1 MPDRKIWRSLVV
13 GKNIE
18 HNTIIIAIMKIV
30 EDYLK
35 KDLGKPDLTSWDEI
49 RRGYLERAA
58 NIAKDDWQ
66 SPSYLTSMA
75 SQAGR
80 REGKIIGNITD
91 YTRDQHDLS
100 LEYEKK
106 YAKEYLPRIG
116 ILPIEPYVTSSG
128 MAALTTIIVML
139 HRTMGVDVTVLVGK
153 HSYFQNLE
161 ILTKSFGKVILFDEN
176 DDSEWKELIERE
188 KPRAIFVDSLCNE
201 SSLTKPPVTQIAKQM
216 SKELKAHSY
225 LVIDNSMMAPKF
237 EFKSVLK
244 YRSSRLGIIGFE
256 SLNKYHQFGLD
267 RVTGGIVWGHS
278 IRLSVALNQAR
289 RHAGTIMPDIT
300 ALMLP
305 TPNRKIMKM
314 YLDRI
319 WENREMLQNV
329 LGERVIGEGAQVVIK
344 FEKKM
349 SYEKIQKI
357 IKKIIARAKK
367 EKVQIVAGTSFGM
380 PNTRVYLTAR
390 QSQYTEMF
398 LRVSVGT
405 EEKEQIEKIAEI
417 IKQVVG

>member
-1 MPDRKIWRSLVV
+1 
-13 GKNIE
+13 
-18 HNTIIIAIMKIV
+18 MKIV

-35 KDLGKPDLTSWDEI
+35 KDLGKPNLTGWDEI
-49 RRGYLERAA
+49 RRSYLERAA
-58 NIAKDDWQ
+58 NLVIDDWQ
-66 SPSYLTSMA
+66 SPSYLS
-75 SQAGR
+75 SLIGQAGR

-100 LEYEKK
+100 MAYEKK

-161 ILTKSFGKVILFDEN
+161 ILTKSFAKVILFDEN
-176 DDSEWKELIERE
+176 DESEFKKLIEIE
-188 KPRAIFVDSLCNE
+188 KPKAIFVDSLCNE
-201 SSLTKPPVTQIAKQM
+201 SSLTRSPVPQIAEQM
-216 SKELKAHSY
+216 SKILKAQSY
-225 LVIDNSMMAPKF
+225 LIVDNSMMATKF

-267 RVTGGIVWGHS
+267 RVTGGIVWGNS
-278 IRLSVALNQAR
+278 IRLSVAINQAR
-289 RHAGTIMPDIT
+289 RHAGTIMSDIGV
-300 ALMLP
+300 AMLP
-305 TPNRKIMKM
+305 TPNRQVMRM

-319 WENREMLQNV
+319 WQNREILQNV
-329 LGERVIGEGAQVVIK
+329 LGERVTGEGAQAVIK

-357 IKKIIARAKK
+357 IKKIISRAKK

-417 IKQVVG
+417 IKQVLG

>member
-1 MPDRKIWRSLVV
+1 
-13 GKNIE
+13 
-18 HNTIIIAIMKIV
+18 MKIV

-35 KDLGKPDLTSWDEI
+35 KDLGKPSLNSWDEI
-49 RRGYLERAA
+49 RRGYLARAA
-58 NIAKDDWQ
+58 NIVKDDWQ

-75 SQAGR
+75 TQAGR
-80 REGKIIGNITD
+80 REGEIIGNITD

-100 LEYEKK
+100 LGYEKK

-139 HRTMGVDVTVLVGK
+139 HRMIGVEVTVLVGK

-161 ILTKSFGKVILFDEN
+161 ILTKSFAKVILFDEN
-176 DDSEWKELIERE
+176 DESEWKELIERE
-188 KPRAIFVDSLCNE
+188 KPSAVFVDSLCNE
-201 SSLTKPPVTQIAKQM
+201 SSLTKPPVPQIAEQM
-216 SKELKAHSY
+216 SKVLKAQSY
-225 LVIDNSMMAPKF
+225 LVIDNSMMATKF
-237 EFKSVLK
+237 EFKSVLR

-267 RVTGGIVWGHS
+267 RVTGGIVWGNS
-278 IRLSVALNQAR
+278 IRLSVMLNQAR
-289 RHAGTIMPDIT
+289 RHAGTIIPDISV
-300 ALMLP
+300 AMLP
-305 TPNRKIMKM
+305 APNRKIMRM
-314 YLDRI
+314 YLNRI
-319 WENREMLQNV
+319 WENREILQNA
-329 LGERVIGEGAQVVIK
+329 LGERVIGQGAQVVIK

-357 IKKIIARAKK
+357 IKKIIAMAKK

-390 QSQYTEMF
+390 QSEYTEMF
-398 LRVSVGT
+398 LRVSAGT
-405 EEKEQIEKIAEI
+405 EEREQIEKIADI

>member
-1 MPDRKIWRSLVV
+1 VPDCKIWRFFEV

-30 EDYLK
+30 VDYLK
-35 KDLGKPDLTSWDEI
+35 KDLGKPNLTSWDEL

-58 NIAKDDWQ
+58 NIVKDDWQ
-66 SPSYLTSMA
+66 SPSYLTSLT

-80 REGKIIGNITD
+80 REGRIIGNISD

-100 LEYEKK
+100 LAYEKK

-128 MAALTTIIVML
+128 MAALTTILVMF
-139 HRTMGVDVTVLVGK
+139 HRAIGVDVTVLAGK

-161 ILTKSFGKVILFDEN
+161 ILTKSFAKVILFDEN
-176 DDSEWKELIERE
+176 DESEWKELIERE
-188 KPRAIFVDSLCNE
+188 KPKVVFVDSLCNE
-201 SSLTKPPVTQIAKQM
+201 SSLTKPPVTQIAEQM
-216 SKELKAHSY
+216 SKVLKTQSY
-225 LVIDNSMMAPKF
+225 LVVDNSMMATKF
-237 EFKSVLK
+237 EFKSALK

-267 RVTGGIVWGHS
+267 RVTGGIVWGNS
-278 IRLSVALNQAR
+278 IRLSVMLNQAR
-289 RHAGTIMPDIT
+289 RHAGTIMPDIS

-305 TPNRKIMKM
+305 TPNIKIMRL

-319 WENREMLQNV
+319 WENREILQKII
-329 LGERVIGEGAQVVIK
+329 GERCIGQAAQVVIK
-344 FEKKM
+344 FENKI

-380 PNTRVYLTAR
+380 PNTRIYLTAR
-390 QSQYTEMF
+390 QSEFTEMF

-405 EEKEQIEKIAEI
+405 EEIDQIEKIADI